1 MTASP
6 DPFPNKATLA
16 GCGEPPGAPALDGS
30 PASEGARSSVRLRK
44 RAGERGAPGRLAG
57 GGGHH
62 ERLLGVFN
70 PAHPPGWG
78 WGVGCNL
85 SRLGS
90 PLLGA
95 TFQVVLF
102 IGSLVLGK
110 AGSLALPHR
119 GALMPGGGALTVC
132 VTRSLTSRR
141 KG

>member
-1 MTASP
+1 MGALRLKEPGPLCGSGSGRASAVP
-6 DPFPNKATLA
+6 PAGWQVGEATTRD
-16 GCGEPPGAPALDGS
+16 CW
-30 PASEGARSSVRLRK
+30 V
-44 RAGERGAPGRLAG
+44 
-57 GGGHH
+57 
-62 ERLLGVFN
+62 GVFN
-70 PAHPPGWG
+70 PVHPLGWG